1 LQYSAPR
8 AADGRKTLLVAISLL
23 ALALVVGCGPAAA
36 PPAVPTAMPTTGA
49 RAGAPS
55 SADWQAAWN
64 ALVEAARQE
73 GKVVVKGPPTAAV
86 RTALPAAFRDR
97 FGVEMEYVGGP
108 SGDAAIQLAS
118 ERQAGIYSTD
128 VILAG
133 ADTLYGPIFE
143 GGMLDPLR
151 PALIHPDALDASHWP
166 GGQLWFMDPDRQYI
180 LRLNSSVTQM
190 IYVNTEQVK
199 PEAIRSWYDLL
210 RPEYQGRIA
219 AFDPSISGSG
229 VATASYLYKVLG
241 EDYVRRLYVDQQ
253 PRFSRDHRQTA
264 DWLARGQY
272 PIAVALREVE
282 FAQIKRDG
290 FPVAPVP
297 QPPDAPGHISAGFG
311 LLGLM
316 NNAPHPNAAKLF
328 VNWIAGPDGMLVW
341 SKAQSIVPVRDDVDN
356 SYVRDQVPDPNV
368 TNYFDSFEWNFVLTE
383 RRQVMEQI
391 RGLIR

>member
-1 LQYSAPR
+1 MRPSSRAPSGRLSAMV
-8 AADGRKTLLVAISLL
+8 AAVCLVVL
-23 ALALVVGCGPAAA
+23 ALGCAPAAA
-36 PPAVPTAMPTTGA
+36 PVAAPAATAGSA
-49 RAGAPS
+49 AGAAPGG
-55 SADWQAAWN
+55 DWQAAWD
-64 ALVEAARQE
+64 ALVEAARRE

-97 FGVEMEYVGGP
+97 FGVDVEYVGGP

-133 ADTLYGPIFE
+133 ADTMYGPVFE

-166 GGQLWFMDPDRQYI
+166 GGQLWFMDPDGQYV
-180 LRLNSSVTQM
+180 LRLNNSVTQM
-190 IYVNTEQVK
+190 IYVNTDQVK

-282 FAQIKRDG
+282 FAQIQRDG

-341 SKAQSIVPVRDDVDN
+341 SKAQGIVPVRDDVDA
-356 SYVRDQVPDPNV
+356 SYARDQVPDPAV
-368 TNYFDSFEWNFVLTE
+368 TNYFDSFEWHFVLTE
-383 RRQVMEQI
+383 RRQVMEAI